1 MTQRAGAWLAWSLWA
16 IFVLLAAGQSALI
29 FMTNSSAAFVSVI
42 AALELVSFPTV
53 GALVAARRPRN
64 PIGWLILA
72 IALSFVLGAFTYEY
86 AVYTLVSR
94 PGALPGG
101 LALAWLSTWIG
112 LPGSALLLTFFLL
125 LFPTG
130 HLPSPRWRSLAW
142 FAGGLMVTGMIAA
155 AVTPGG
161 VNSPDSPIR
170 NPLGLTG
177 AVAFLNL
184 LQGALQ
190 LLATATAVLCATS
203 IVLRFRHA
211 RGQERQQL
219 KWFAYAILFLVLFFV
234 ANNLGTLNP
243 AFNRFLAGPAGDLLF
258 GLAVS
263 LPAVAIGIA
272 ILKYRLYDIDLLIR
286 RTLIYGVLTALL
298 AVVYFG
304 VVVALQAIFTALT
317 GSARSELVTVLST
330 LVIAALFVPLRSRLQ
345 AVIDRRFYRRKYD
358 AARTLAVFGAGLR
371 DEVDLANLSA
381 HLLAAVDETMQPA
394 AVSLWLRSTLGERQT
409 K

>member
-1 MTQRAGAWLAWSLWA
+1 MNRRAGAWLAWSLWA
-16 IFVLLAAGQSALI
+16 VFVLLAAGQAVLI
-29 FMTNSSAAFVSVI
+29 FTTNSAAAVVSVI
-42 AALELVSFPTV
+42 AVLELVSFPTV
-53 GALVAARRPRN
+53 GALVAARRPHN

-72 IALSFVLGAFTYEY
+72 IALSFALGAFTYQY
-86 AVYTLVSR
+86 AVYALVSR

-101 LALAWLSTWIG
+101 PALAWLSTWVG
-112 LPGSALLLTFFLL
+112 LPGSALQLTFFLL

-130 HLPSPRWRSLAW
+130 HLPSPRWRPLAW
-142 FAGGLMVTGMIAA
+142 FAGALLVTGTIAA

-161 VNSPDSPIR
+161 VNSPDSPVQ
-170 NPLGLTG
+170 NPLGLIG
-177 AVAFLNL
+177 AVAFLNW

-211 RGQERQQL
+211 RGEERQQL
-219 KWFAYAILFLVLFFV
+219 KWFAYAIVFLVLFFV

-243 AFNRFLAGPAGDLLF
+243 ALSRFLAGPAGDLLF

-286 RTLIYGVLTALL
+286 RTLIYGMLTALL
-298 AVVYFG
+298 ALVYFG
-304 VVVALQAIFTALT
+304 AVVALQAIFTALT

-330 LVIAALFVPLRSRLQ
+330 LVIAALFVPLRGQLQ
-345 AVIDRRFYRRKYD
+345 ALIDRRFYRRKYD
-358 AARTLAVFGAGLR
+358 AARTLAAFGAGLR
-371 DEVDLANLSA
+371 DEVNLDSLSA
-381 HLLAAVDETMQPA
+381 HLLEAVDETMQPA
-394 AVSLWLRSTLGERQT
+394 SVSLWYKAKEEARHA
-409 K
+409 